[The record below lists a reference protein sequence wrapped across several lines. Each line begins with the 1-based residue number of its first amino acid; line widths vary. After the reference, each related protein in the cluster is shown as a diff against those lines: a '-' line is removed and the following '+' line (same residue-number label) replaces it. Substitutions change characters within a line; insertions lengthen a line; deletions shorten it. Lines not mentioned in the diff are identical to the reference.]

1 VVKKLKRRVYLWLS
15 GKNGD
20 SKMLHKMQK
29 INQILFHWDD
39 RMHMTHPGAE
49 EPEKTYYVI
58 RPASKAEGLLSLY
71 FNSGVAEIQWAQE
84 NGYIPYID
92 FDTENCQ
99 YHVERKVNGTTNAW
113 EYYFN
118 QPNHLTANEIA
129 QKRNVLL
136 SGWSQK
142 KRKLM
147 KPTIENVQTDLFR
160 SICLEKCAV
169 NESVLKMADKIAE
182 RQLKKEKTLGV
193 FIRGTD
199 YVALQP
205 KGHYRQPTVE
215 QVMEKVDE
223 FCTKYDIQKILV
235 VTEDFEIFQKFKNK
249 YGEMA
254 FSSDDDFVKNYSA
267 TDYVENSFQND
278 PYERGLKYLIRLL
291 LLTKCDYLVSSIT
304 NGSMFVLAG
313 KKEAYKEQYLFDLG
327 RYE

>member
-1 VVKKLKRRVYLWLS
+1 MVKKLKRRVYLWLS
-15 GKNGD
+15 RKNGN
-20 SKMLHKMQK
+20 SKILQTMQK

-39 RMHMTHPGAE
+39 RMRMTHPGDE
-49 EPEKTYYVI
+49 EPEKIYYVI

-71 FNSGVAEIQWAQE
+71 FNNGIREIQWGK
-84 NGYIPYID
+84 NHGYIPYID
-92 FDTENCQ
+92 YDTEDCQ
-99 YHVERKVNGTTNAW
+99 YHVERAINGTRNAW
-113 EYYFN
+113 EYYFE
-118 QPNHLTANEIA
+118 QPTAITWNDL
-129 QKRNVLL
+129 KRKKNVLL
-136 SGWSQK
+136 SGWKNSDDADM
-142 KRKLM
+142 KLSPELVQSDSM
-147 KPTIENVQTDLFR
+147 KE
-160 SICLEKCAV
+160 ICQSECAV
-169 NESVLKMADKIAE
+169 QPYVLDMAENIAE
-182 RQLKKEKTLGV
+182 ERMIRGKTLGV
-193 FIRGTD
+193 FLRGTD

-215 QVMEKVDE
+215 QVMKKVDE
-223 FCTKYDIQKILV
+223 FCTKYDIRKILV

-304 NGSMFVLAG
+304 NGSMFVLAEKQDVY
-313 KKEAYKEQYLFDLG
+313 KKQYLFDLG